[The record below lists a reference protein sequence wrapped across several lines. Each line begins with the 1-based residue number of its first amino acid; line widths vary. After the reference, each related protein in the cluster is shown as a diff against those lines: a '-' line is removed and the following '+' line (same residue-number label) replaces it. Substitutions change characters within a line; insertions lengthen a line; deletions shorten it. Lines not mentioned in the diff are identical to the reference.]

1 VSVGELAGA
10 SAAALEAG
18 EREAR
23 RAEAARSVQGDGF
36 VQDLVNM
43 FDAKVV
49 DSSIRED
56 GRK

>member
-1 VSVGELAGA
+1 VGEIAGA
-10 SAAALEAG
+10 TAAALEAG

-23 RAEAARSVQGDGF
+23 KAEAVKAVQGDGF

-49 DSSIRED
+49 DSTIREN
-56 GRK
+56 GK